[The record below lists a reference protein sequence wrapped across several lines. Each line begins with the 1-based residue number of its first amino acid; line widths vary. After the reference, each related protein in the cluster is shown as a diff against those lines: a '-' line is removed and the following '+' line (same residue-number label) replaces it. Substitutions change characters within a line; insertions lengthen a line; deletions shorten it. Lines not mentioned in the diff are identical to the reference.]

1 MKRDDELMF
10 YTECWRELRSFLSEV
25 VRDNTGEYP
34 FAQDVLNLR
43 GADMS
48 KSWTPEELAAASAA
62 MKAEGHMSYEEF
74 CAAPVLRLEHRGRDS
89 WDRPVYECDGRLY
102 VDVDP
107 RRSRPAD
114 ICTKQGNAFDGE
126 PCDPVPEGTII
137 EFVPDRDTRDF

>member
-1 MKRDDELMF
+1 
-10 YTECWRELRSFLSEV
+10 
-25 VRDNTGEYP
+25 
-34 FAQDVLNLR
+34 
-43 GADMS
+43 MS

-89 WDRPVYECDGRLY
+89 WGRPVYECDGRLY

-107 RRSRPAD
+107 RRSRQAD

-126 PCDPVPEGTII
+126 PCDPVPEGRSLSLFQHGTHGIFERKARWPRASASLAAVGELQHALYI
-137 EFVPDRDTRDF
+137 AGG

>member
-1 MKRDDELMF
+1 
-10 YTECWRELRSFLSEV
+10 
-25 VRDNTGEYP
+25 
-34 FAQDVLNLR
+34 
-43 GADMS
+43 MS

-89 WDRPVYECDGRLY
+89 WDRPVYECDGQLY

-107 RRSRPAD
+107 RRSRSAD

-126 PCDPVPEGTII
+126 PWTLFRRERSLSLFQHGTHGIF
-137 EFVPDRDTRDF
+137 ERKAQRPRASTSLAAVGELQHHLCGVGG